1 MVCRRRA
8 SAVELQA
15 ATADPAG
22 LSDAELIDAVVGYD
36 RLTGW
41 VQARQVR
48 VLAEFARRRPGDDP
62 LLVSSDKVSGISR
75 FAPDEVGLALRLSR
89 FSAAARL
96 GQAVQLAT
104 RLPETLQAW
113 QEGRLDERKVAAICD
128 ATLYL
133 DDEKARAVQDRV
145 LGRASGQTLGQL
157 KGALNRAVLAVDPEG
172 AAQRHRRARRDRRV
186 AVGVEREGMA
196 SLWALL
202 AAPDARA
209 AYAWLTRL
217 AQGMGSDDPRGMD
230 ARRADLLAAL
240 LTGELTY
247 AVDHT
252 TEDTTDDTPTRPTT
266 RAAPTPMAPTMPASG
281 LSMPGP
287 STPRPPGRGLG
298 RGPSGQGPPPPGR
311 MSRGRGPGRNPSP
324 PHPDR

>member
-1 MVCRRRA
+1 M
-8 SAVELQA
+8 
-15 ATADPAG
+15 
-22 LSDAELIDAVVGYD
+22 
-36 RLTGW
+36 
-41 VQARQVR
+41 
-48 VLAEFARRRPGDDP
+48 
-62 LLVSSDKVSGISR
+62 
-75 FAPDEVGLALRLSR
+75 RLSR

-113 QEGRLDERKVAAICD
+113 QDGRLDERKVAAICD
-128 ATLYL
+128 ATHYL
-133 DDEKARAVQDRV
+133 DDDKARAVQDRV
-145 LGRASGQTLGQL
+145 LGRVSGQTVARL
-157 KGALNRAVLAVDPEG
+157 KGALQRAVLAVDPEG

-217 AQGMGSDDPRGMD
+217 DQGMGSDDPRGMD

-247 AVDHT
+247 AVDDT
-252 TEDTTDDTPTRPTT
+252 TTDDATVTEPDETGADDSRHRVRRHRVRQVGGGGRRVRGHRGRGRRKRRHHHGHERRHRCMRHGRHRGHGRHHYHHVCRRRGRGRGDRHRRGRRSRRRRERRDTDRT
-266 RAAPTPMAPTMPASG
+266 QGPTPE
-281 LSMPGP
+281 PGP
-287 STPRPPGRGLG
+287 GPPG
-298 RGPSGQGPPPPGR
+298 P
-311 MSRGRGPGRNPSP
+311 MSSGRGPGRNPSP